1 MRKRQAAKGFAMA
14 FATVITF
21 FAAVGCGLES
31 RGDKSAVL
39 LLSIRQENTFATKAG
54 GAPMPDTNQFILQIK
69 NSSGEYVYNGAYG
82 SRPDVI
88 QVPAGSYDLS
98 LVSQVLNGP
107 AWETPVYGD
116 AVSIVA
122 ASGETVSV
130 NFLCKMVNSGL
141 RVKMTNRYIARY
153 PGNLTVSQDNGY
165 LNYTS
170 SEQRFGYFSAGNAT
184 FSAVASDGSSQQ
196 LFSKQLLQGQILT
209 LTLDAG
215 SMDSGSKITVKLDTT
230 ATYLSQSIMVDQ
242 YQQSLGDGLDW
253 NTAFSIVDAAQ
264 HPEETVWVWGY
275 IVGGDLTSS
284 GINYEA
290 PFTKNSNLA
299 IAASPSCRTRSEC
312 MSVELASGSDIRET
326 VNLVDHPEKLGSKV
340 YIQGTVKESYF
351 GMVGLKSIKAFRLE

>member
-1 MRKRQAAKGFAMA
+1 MRKRKAAKGFAIA
-14 FATVITF
+14 FATVITI
-21 FAAVGCGLES
+21 FATVGCGLTE
-31 RGDKSAVL
+31 RDDKGALL
-39 LLSIRQENTFATKAG
+39 LLSVRQENTFATKAG
-54 GAPMPDTNQFILQIK
+54 GVPMPDTNQFILQIK
-69 NSSGEYVYNGAYG
+69 NAAGEYVYNGAYG
-82 SRPDVI
+82 SRPDKI
-88 QVPAGSYDLS
+88 TVPAGSYELS
-98 LVSQVLNGP
+98 LVSQVLNAP

-141 RVKMTNRYIARY
+141 RVKMTDRYVARY
-153 PGNLTVSQDNGY
+153 PGNLTVSQEEGY

-170 SEQRFGYFSAGNAT
+170 SEQRFGYFKAGNAT
-184 FSAVASDGSSQQ
+184 FSAVAADGSNQQ
-196 LFSKQLLQGQILT
+196 LFSKQLSQGQILT

-215 SMDSGSKITVKLDTT
+215 SMDSGSTITVQLDTT
-230 ATYLSQSIMVDQ
+230 ATYLSQTILVDQ
-242 YQQSLGDGLDW
+242 YQETQGDGLDW
-253 NTAFSIVDAAQ
+253 STAYSIVDAAL
-264 HPEETVWVWGY
+264 HPEEQVWVWGY

-284 GINYEA
+284 GISYEA

-299 IAASPSCRTRSEC
+299 IAASPDCRTRSDC

-326 VNLVDHPEKLGSKV
+326 VNLVDHPEKLGSKI